1 MGVGSMVLLAKALWL
16 LGIVSWCVIRYPFE
30 RKAKRVRVVVNERSM
45 AERAGL
51 IAATLGLG
59 IVPAIYVASG
69 FPSVAEYPARPLP
82 IALGAVVYATAMW
95 LFRRSHKD
103 LGRNWSI
110 SLEIRDQ
117 HRLVSNGIYRL
128 IRHPMYTAFWLMGL
142 GQALLLPNWVAGG
155 AGLVG
160 FGVLYFLRIDHE
172 ERMMVQTFGDEY
184 RSYMTRTKRIIPLV
198 Y

>member
-1 MGVGSMVLLAKALWL
+1 
-16 LGIVSWCVIRYPFE
+16 LGII
-30 RKAKRVRVVVNERSM
+30 
-45 AERAGL
+45 
-51 IAATLGLG
+51 
-59 IVPAIYVASG
+59 PAIYVASG

-172 ERMMVQTFGDEY
+172 ERMMIQTFGDEY

>member
-69 FPSVAEYPARPLP
+69 FPSVAEYPALPLP

>member
-1 MGVGSMVLLAKALWL
+1 MGVGSMALLAKALWL

-30 RKAKRVRVVVNERSM
+30 RKAKRVRVVVNERSL

-59 IVPAIYVASG
+59 IIPAIYVASG

-155 AGLVG
+155 TGLVG

-172 ERMMVQTFGDEY
+172 ERMMIQTFGDEY

>member
-59 IVPAIYVASG
+59 IIPAIYVASG
-69 FPSVAEYPARPLP
+69 FPGVAEYPARPLP
-82 IALGAVVYATAMW
+82 IALGAVVYASAMW

-172 ERMMVQTFGDEY
+172 ERMMIQTFGDEY

>member
-59 IVPAIYVASG
+59 IIPAIYVASG

-172 ERMMVQTFGDEY
+172 ERMMIQTFGDEY

>member
-95 LFRRSHKD
+95 LFRRSHK
-103 LGRNWSI
+103 
-110 SLEIRDQ
+110 EQ